1 MSGKSIRIRFS
12 NFKGEIYLSKDG
24 FRPLLHFVTDKKP
37 TDLIGNQVLGKFR
50 FQHLT
55 YSVMIMLHSVEFM
68 CIANPKSLST
78 ELELRILWMMI
89 KKGNLCED
97 SCLGEELTFS
107 KMELLYSLPVRKMIL
122 NRWKKSL
129 ENIDC
134 GKGIKLTTN
143 DTSLLFEK
151 PNSSLKLEDIIR
163 IENGVNAI
171 ISSLSFIPLSHLG
184 IFLKPTFSPDSRVAF
199 IYYELPRYARTVGI
213 ELFQVPIE
221 EVLRFDA
228 KAAFSGLLEK
238 KLDPARYWRTFNIV
252 ANNSELF
259 VETSL
264 NIAHIC
270 LDSVFYNSTIAF
282 EKSKARNQK
291 FDDFISF
298 MQEHK
303 VEIDP
308 SIRDFLN
315 KPETRTSYL
324 IKEGVEARIKKVF
337 SHLSFESETEKT
349 FLQVAAKSRR
359 NLAHGR
365 LAEINLEIN
374 RGNEADFIEWY
385 SVNLN
390 IAIMNY
396 LSGRL

>member
-1 MSGKSIRIRFS
+1 
-12 NFKGEIYLSKDG
+12 
-24 FRPLLHFVTDKKP
+24 
-37 TDLIGNQVLGKFR
+37 
-50 FQHLT
+50 
-55 YSVMIMLHSVEFM
+55 
-68 CIANPKSLST
+68 
-78 ELELRILWMMI
+78 
-89 KKGNLCED
+89 
-97 SCLGEELTFS
+97 
-107 KMELLYSLPVRKMIL
+107 
-122 NRWKKSL
+122 
-129 ENIDC
+129 
-134 GKGIKLTTN
+134 
-143 DTSLLFEK
+143 
-151 PNSSLKLEDIIR
+151 
-163 IENGVNAI
+163 
-171 ISSLSFIPLSHLG
+171 
-184 IFLKPTFSPDSRVAF
+184 
-199 IYYELPRYARTVGI
+199 
-213 ELFQVPIE
+213 
-221 EVLRFDA
+221 
-228 KAAFSGLLEK
+228 
-238 KLDPARYWRTFNIV
+238 
-252 ANNSELF
+252 
-259 VETSL
+259 
-264 NIAHIC
+264 
-270 LDSVFYNSTIAF
+270 
-282 EKSKARNQK
+282 
-291 FDDFISF
+291 